1 MEPASI
7 QLNSPRGRGSLEDP
21 EVLEN
26 VPGHVIPIIER
37 EFDDFDNEAKKFLDG
52 GTPETEFIGFRL
64 KQGVYGQRQ
73 PDVQM
78 VRVKLPMGGVTPSQ
92 LEAFAEA
99 IEKYAPLNKGHITT
113 RQNIQVHHMPLPDAA
128 QFIRIISDSGLSSRE
143 GCGNTVRNVTGDP
156 WAGVA
161 PDELFDLTPYAGAYV
176 RYFVRHPT
184 TQLMPR
190 KVKTAFEGAAES
202 DRSLTG
208 IHDIAFIA
216 RERDGVKGVEV
227 RVGGGTSIMPRIAPT
242 LYEFVR
248 LDDGEYLKVAEAVF
262 RVFDRQDWLR
272 KNRARARIKVLVDK
286 VGIDEVRQMV
296 DEELKGDW
304 ADERDFDVEALRLD
318 VDEAD
323 NAPAVPT
330 EAPSPNGDHS
340 EFERFAASNV
350 TAQRQEGFS
359 AVQVAV
365 PRGDL
370 TPDQLRALADLARQY
385 SGGWVRTTVH
395 QNLLF
400 RWVRDEAVY
409 ELWTKLLR
417 ARPRRRRRRRDRRR
431 RLVPGHRLVQAGHH
445 VVDGPEPRRAREA
458 RRDRRD
464 RPAHPQDP
472 HQDERL
478 PERLQPAP
486 HREHRVLRRVDQG
499 RRAHGA
505 RLRRAHRRQLR
516 RRRDRLRPAPEG
528 APARQARAG
537 GRREVAGL
545 LRARARRR
553 ARSSTSSP
561 AASARRRF
569 EDEVRELALP
579 VEFGLE
585 TMDHFIDWSKKV
597 PFVVERGEGEC
608 AV

>member
-113 RQNIQVHHMPLPDAA
+113 RQNIQIHHVPLPDAA
-128 QFIRIISDSGLSSRE
+128 QLIRRISDSGLSSRE

-156 WAGVA
+156 FAGVST
-161 PDELFDLTPYAGAYV
+161 DELFDLTPYAGAYV

-190 KVKTAFEGAAES
+190 KIKTAFESAPES

-208 IHDIAFIA
+208 IHDIAFLA
-216 RERDGVKGVEV
+216 RELDGRRGGEV
-227 RVGGGTSIMPRIAPT
+227 RVGGGTSIMPRVAPT
-242 LYEFVR
+242 LYDFVG
-248 LDDGEYLKVAEAVF
+248 LDDGEYLEVAEAVL
-262 RVFDRQDWLR
+262 RIFDRQDWLR
-272 KNRARARIKVLVDK
+272 VNRARARIKVMVDK
-286 VGIDEVRQMV
+286 IGIDEFRRLV
-296 DEELKGDW
+296 DEEREGDW
-304 ADERDFDVEALRLD
+304 VAERHFDVAGLRLD
-318 VDEAD
+318 VDEED
-323 NAPAVPT
+323 RAPAPPS
-330 EAPSPNGDHS
+330 AFASPNGAGA
-340 EFERFAASNV
+340 EFERFRDSNV
-350 TAQRQEGFS
+350 TAQRQEGYS
-359 AVQVAV
+359 AVQVHV

-370 TPDQLRALADLARQY
+370 TPDQLRALAQIARRY

-395 QNLLF
+395 QNLLL
-400 RWVRDEAVY
+400 RWVREETVYEVWRALSDIGLGGAGADQVGDVVSCPGTDSCKLGITSSMGLNAALRERLETMQISDPLTRRIHNKMSGCPNGCSQHHIANIGFYGASIKVGEHTIPAYVAHIGGHFEGGEIVYGQRLKVRLPAKRVPEAVERFIRLY
-409 ELWTKLLR
+409 ER
-417 ARPRRRRRRRDRRR
+417 ERE
-431 RLVPGHRLVQAGHH
+431 
-445 VVDGPEPRRAREA
+445 DGEEFNA
-458 RRDRRD
+458 
-464 RPAHPQDP
+464 
-472 HQDERL
+472 
-478 PERLQPAP
+478 
-486 HREHRVLRRVDQG
+486 
-499 RRAHGA
+499 
-505 RLRRAHRRQLR
+505 
-516 RRRDRLRPAPEG
+516 
-528 APARQARAG
+528 
-537 GRREVAGL
+537 VAG
-545 LRARARRR
+545 RVGAKA
-553 ARSSTSSP
+553 
-561 AASARRRF
+561 F
-569 EDEVRELALP
+569 EDEVRDLAMP

-585 TMDHFIDWSKKV
+585 TMEQFIDWDRKV
-597 PFVVERGEGEC
+597 PFVVQRGEGEC

>member
-7 QLNSPRGRGSLEDP
+7 DSPKTGTPRTGSLENP
-21 EVLEN
+21 ELVEN
-26 VPGHVIPIIER
+26 VPGHVIPILEK
-37 EFDDFDNEAKKFLDG
+37 EFDDFDTESTRFLKGELDG
-52 GTPETEFIGFRL
+52 DEFIGFRL

-242 LYEFVR
+242 LYDFVG
-248 LDDGEYLKVAEAVF
+248 LDDGEYLEVAEAVF
-262 RVFDRQDWLR
+262 RIFDRQDWLR
-272 KNRARARIKVLVDK
+272 VNRARARIKVLVDK
-286 VGIDEVRQMV
+286 IGIDEMRKLV
-296 DEELKGDW
+296 DEERQGDW
-304 ADERDFDVEALRLD
+304 VNEREFDVEGLRLD

-323 NAPAVPT
+323 RAPGVPST
-330 EAPSPNGDHS
+330 YASPNGDGS
-340 EFERFAASNV
+340 EFERFRASNV
-350 TAQRQEGFS
+350 TDQRQEGFS
-359 AVQVAV
+359 AVQVHV

-370 TPDQLRALADLARQY
+370 SPEQLRALADIARTY

-395 QNLLF
+395 QNLLL
-400 RWVRDEAVY
+400 RWVRDETVY
-409 ELWTKLLR
+409 EVWR
-417 ARPRRRRRRRDRRR
+417 ALD
-431 RLVPGHRLVQAGHH
+431 
-445 VVDGPEPRRAREA
+445 
-458 RRDRRD
+458 
-464 RPAHPQDP
+464 
-472 HQDERL
+472 
-478 PERLQPAP
+478 
-486 HREHRVLRRVDQG
+486 
-499 RRAHGA
+499 
-505 RLRRAHRRQLR
+505 
-516 RRRDRLRPAPEG
+516 
-528 APARQARAG
+528 
-537 GRREVAGL
+537 
-545 LRARARRR
+545 
-553 ARSSTSSP
+553 
-561 AASARRRF
+561 
-569 EDEVRELALP
+569 
-579 VEFGLE
+579 
-585 TMDHFIDWSKKV
+585 
-597 PFVVERGEGEC
+597 
-608 AV
+608 